1 MFGKKK
7 KKGSGD
13 DLALPNLKIYSI
25 VSIIKTVCYCH
36 KNRQTNRPKYRIR
49 NRSKYMQEFSI

>member
-13 DLALPNLKIYSI
+13 DLALPNLKIYSK

-36 KNRQTNRPKYRIR
+36 KNR
-49 NRSKYMQEFSI
+49 